1 MVRDIIRECP
11 FHVYGD
17 SIGPAPR
24 KMYPAILRLVL
35 GSAALVYCNVCD
47 RDSCAGM
54 SVNERTFI
62 AVKPDGVHRNLVGK
76 IIQRF
81 EDRGYKLVALKMV
94 TASKQHLEVHYKD
107 LKDKPFFPHLIQY
120 MGSGPVVA
128 MVWQGLDVVKQGRS
142 MLGAT
147 NPLASAPGTIR
158 GDFCI
163 QTGRNICHG
172 SDSVESA
179 QREIAHWFK
188 PEEINDYES
197 PFIKSWVYE

>member
-1 MVRDIIRECP
+1 M
-11 FHVYGD
+11 
-17 SIGPAPR
+17 GPSS
-24 KMYPAILRLVL
+24 LLLLL
-35 GSAALVYCNVCD
+35 GSATAVLCGDTCD
-47 RDSCAGM
+47 KDSCPTM
-54 SVNERTFI
+54 PNNERTFI

-81 EDRGYKLVALKMV
+81 EERGYKLVALKMM
-94 TASKQHLEVHYKD
+94 TASKEHLEVHYQE
-107 LKDKPFFPHLIQY
+107 LKDKPFFPHLIKY

-128 MVWQGLDVVKQGRS
+128 MVWQGLDVVKQGRA

-158 GDFCI
+158 GDYCI

-172 SDSVESA
+172 SDSIESA

-197 PFIKSWVYE
+197 PFINSWVYE